1 MQKWRGCVF
10 AECYSLDA
18 RKNKAE
24 AMRLRLKG
32 LDKSNEERKEDNKT
46 KMMIEVETLIKRLLV
61 AMRDEHE

>member
-1 MQKWRGCVF
+1 MHKWWGCVF
-10 AECYSLDA
+10 AECYSLNA
-18 RKNKAE
+18 IKNKAE